1 MTDSKIAYLNLSV
14 TQNGENPPNIKCESS
29 GTFEGYFYAAK
40 HLLDQFSTRHGM
52 LAAVRNWAIESGYFE
67 LRQDVERA
75 LQSDIAAHHDV
86 AENLPQMPPDVML
99 DAKMWHSSGD
109 VQLNFVGVGDTE
121 ILTDFFRL
129 AVFDYRLQ
137 RYTLLAAASFIEDR
151 DPILWRP
158 LANNI
163 RSFVAN
169 DLLGDFEAD
178 SKSAEIKINEII

>member
-1 MTDSKIAYLNLSV
+1 MTDSKIA
-14 TQNGENPPNIKCESS
+14 
-29 GTFEGYFYAAK
+29 
-40 HLLDQFSTRHGM
+40 
-52 LAAVRNWAIESGYFE
+52 
-67 LRQDVERA
+67 
-75 LQSDIAAHHDV
+75 
-86 AENLPQMPPDVML
+86 DVML

-137 RYTLLAAASFIEDR
+137 RYTLLAAASFIEDC

-163 RSFVAN
+163 RQFVAN

-178 SKSAEIKINEII
+178 SKSVEIKINEII